1 MLSLKR
7 SIGALLLVAMTA
19 LPAAAQGGQG
29 RGGQMQQRMRE
40 MLFEGITLT
49 AVQQASVD
57 SIQKAIQEERM
68 EMRQN
73 GGGDRDAM
81 MAAMQASQKK
91 EMDAIRAVLTAEQMP
106 TFDANVEKLQQMR
119 RRRGPGGG
127 GGRPPRG

>member
-7 SIGALLLVAMTA
+7 SFAVLTLLALTA

-49 AVQQASVD
+49 DTQKASVD
-57 SIQKAIQEERM
+57 SIQEAIQAERM
-68 EMRQN
+68 ELRQN
-73 GGGDRDAM
+73 ASGDRQAM
-81 MAAMQASQKK
+81 MSAMQATQKK
-91 EMDAIRAVLTAEQMP
+91 EMDAIRGVLTPEQV
-106 TFDANVEKLQQMR
+106 TAFDANVEKVQQMR

-127 GGRPPRG
+127 PPPRG